1 MKKEKVLIYLLLLIV
16 CACKKDFLQK
26 DTGVELSNNDVFTSS
41 SYTTGWADNSY
52 AFLINDYGYFNGFQG
67 NSSEFSDES
76 IDATNGNVFLV
87 NQGLMLDPNAGDM
100 ETIYAKM
107 YRGIYN
113 VNTFLANY
121 RRVPSAANGSLD
133 IVKAEQFFLRAFFYF
148 ELWKRWG
155 DVIIVD
161 HPLGIFENQ
170 DLPRSD
176 KAEVLNFI
184 LNDLDSAMT
193 IFTNSKTLPKRDGS
207 AYGRASLTT
216 AMALKSRVLLYA
228 ASPRFN
234 TTGDLGLWQAA
245 ADAASALISLSDA
258 KGIFTLENDYGNL
271 LTTAASLEYIMI
283 QNRPARSFA
292 NNTFLDN
299 FIVPSS
305 SGGFGTFNPTE
316 NHAELYEMSN
326 GMPISNP
333 LSGYDTGNPYKNRDP
348 RFYSNLI
355 YNGMTWQKRTISMY
369 DASTGTDYN
378 SANVFTSRT
387 RYYCKKL
394 WPEVYKA
401 GNTGTSILNY
411 IYFRYGEILLNYA
424 EALNEAQGPTFDV
437 YNAINQIRYRANM
450 PDLPIGLSQDSMR
463 TRIHNERAV
472 ELAFEEHRWW
482 DILRWKQGAQL
493 VGQPMKA
500 MNVANQ
506 QPPYGYTVINLPV
519 QYQKVFYDK
528 MYFYP
533 IPKVEMQ
540 KSNGIL
546 KQTPGW

>member
-1 MKKEKVLIYLLLLIV
+1 MKKELVFTYLLLGLFFS
-16 CACKKDFLQK
+16 CKKDFLQK
-26 DTGVELSNNDVFTSS
+26 DTGVELSKDDVFTSF
-41 SYTTGWADNSY
+41 SYTQGWADNSY
-52 AFLINDYGYFNGFQG
+52 SFLINDYGYFNGFQG
-67 NSSEFSDES
+67 NTSEFSDEA
-76 IDATNGNVFLV
+76 IDANNSQVSLV
-87 NQGLMLDPNAGDM
+87 NKGLMMDPNAGDVSS
-100 ETIYAKM
+100 IYTKM

-113 VNTFLANY
+113 VNTFFANY
-121 RRVPSAANGSLD
+121 KRVPSAATGGLD
-133 IVKAEQFFLRAFFYF
+133 VLKAEQFFLRSFFYF

-161 HPLGIFENQ
+161 HPLGLFENQ

-184 LNDLDSAMT
+184 LNDLDSSIE
-193 IFTNSKTLPKRDGS
+193 IFTQKNMLTRTGS

-216 AMALKSRVLLYA
+216 ARALKSRVLLYA

-234 TTGDLGLWQAA
+234 TTNDVGLWQVA
-245 ADAASALISLSDA
+245 ADESEALLNLSDS
-258 KGIFTLENDYGNL
+258 KSLFSLEPKYSNL
-271 LTTAASLEYIMI
+271 LTTPQSTEYIMI
-283 QNRPARSFA
+283 QNRLSRPFSNNSF
-292 NNTFLDN
+292 LYN

-316 NHAELYEMSN
+316 NHAELYEMAN
-326 GMPISNP
+326 GVPISDP
-333 LSGYDTGNPYKNRDP
+333 MSGYDTAKPYLNRDP

-355 YNGMTWQKRTISMY
+355 YNGMTWQKRTISML

-378 SANVFTSRT
+378 SANNFTTRT
-387 RYYCKKL
+387 GYYCKKF

-401 GNTGTSILNY
+401 GSTGTSVINY

-424 EALNEAQGPTFDV
+424 EALNEAQGPTFQV
-437 YNAINQIRYRANM
+437 YNAINQIRSRAKM
-450 PDLPIGLSQDSMR
+450 PDLPAGLSQDSMR

-482 DILRWKQGAQL
+482 DILRWKEGANI
-493 VGQPMKA
+493 VAQPMKKMSVSNLQA
-500 MNVANQ
+500 
-506 QPPYGYTVINLPV
+506 PFGYSVVNLPA
-519 QYQKVFYDK
+519 QYQKVFFDK

-533 IPKVEMQ
+533 IPKAELQ

-546 KQTPGW
+546 QQTIGW